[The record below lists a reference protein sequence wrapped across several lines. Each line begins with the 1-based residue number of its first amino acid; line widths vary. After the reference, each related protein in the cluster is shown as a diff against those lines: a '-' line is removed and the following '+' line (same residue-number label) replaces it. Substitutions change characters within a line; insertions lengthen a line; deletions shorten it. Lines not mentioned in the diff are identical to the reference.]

1 MLEDSHM
8 QVNIIA
14 QFHLLMILFP
24 VLQKT
29 PNSRL
34 VFQSSDLHR
43 AAPSSI
49 KFESLDEINQD
60 IGPSYLYNR
69 TKLAQIL
76 VTRALV
82 RRLEK
87 GQLGSGI
94 SQGPWINATHPGGVK
109 TDQPQQAIDAY
120 GSATKIAVALMS
132 PFMADPIDEGCRPAL
147 FAATADAIVED
158 KVQGQYIVPDR
169 KISEPSSQ
177 AKEDALG
184 EQLWKTMVGILEMK
198 LGSLPYNTQ

>member
-1 MLEDSHM
+1 MSEDSHM

-29 PNSRL
+29 PTSRL

-43 AAPSSI
+43 ATPSSI
-49 KFESLDEINQD
+49 KFESLGEINQD

-69 TKLAQIL
+69 SKLAQIL
-76 VTRALV
+76 VARALV

-87 GQLGSGI
+87 GELGSGM
-94 SQGPWINATHPGGVK
+94 SKGPWINATHPGGVK

-120 GSATKIAVALMS
+120 GSATKIAVKLMS
-132 PFMADPIDEGCRPAL
+132 PFMADPIEEGCRPAL
-147 FAATADAIVED
+147 FAATADAIIQDE
-158 KVQGQYIVPDR
+158 VQGQYIVPGR

-177 AKEDALG
+177 AQEDALG
-184 EQLWKTMVGILEMK
+184 EQLWKTMVGILETK
-198 LGSLPYNTQ
+198 LGSLPYKTQ

>member
-1 MLEDSHM
+1 MSEDSHM

-43 AAPSSI
+43 ATPSSI
-49 KFESLDEINQD
+49 KFESLGEINQD

-69 TKLAQIL
+69 SKLAQIL
-76 VTRALV
+76 VARALV

-87 GQLGSGI
+87 GELGSGM
-94 SQGPWINATHPGGVK
+94 SKGPWINATHPGGVK

-120 GSATKIAVALMS
+120 GSATKIAVKLMS
-132 PFMADPIDEGCRPAL
+132 PFMADPIEEGCRPAL
-147 FAATADAIVED
+147 FAATADAIVQD

-177 AKEDALG
+177 AQDDALG
-184 EQLWKTMVGILEMK
+184 EQLWKTMVGILETK
-198 LGSLPYNTQ
+198 LGSLPYKTQ